1 MTDIIKREPVI
12 PVVAG
17 IKDPIR
23 DGIKAG
29 WKLQSATELSNDSLL
44 SADVII
50 IGTGAGGGTAAEILT
65 DAGLNVLMLEEG
77 PLKSSDDFRM
87 DEREAYRDMY
97 QESAGRMSKDGSM
110 SILQGRCVGGTT
122 VINWTSS
129 FRTPEQT
136 LEHWAKEFGVKGMS
150 SEEMAPWF
158 AKMEE
163 RLGVQPWQVSPNKNN
178 AVLKDGAAKLGLDW
192 KVIPRNVR
200 GCWNLGYCGVGCPTN
215 AKQSML
221 VTTIPS
227 ALEQGAKLLY
237 SARAERLI
245 MEGRKVQGVEVS
257 ALDDN
262 YQPTGKRIIAKAPHV
277 ILAAGAINGPALML
291 RSKAPD
297 PHKRIGKRT
306 FFHPTTFTFAEFEEY
321 VDPYYGAPQ
330 SIYSDHYQWN
340 TVTGPVGYKLEVPP
354 LPPGFASV
362 LLLGHGANHFQDIQ
376 KLPHLHSMIA
386 LLRDGFNAESEGG
399 KIELSND
406 GSPIIDYKVNDYLWD
421 GVVRSWLSMAEMQFA
436 AGAKATRV
444 SHVDSPWF
452 HSWEEAKAGI
462 PKLEF
467 RSNAYTI
474 GSAHCMGGMA
484 MGEDQTRC
492 LVDSNGKYHHLDNLY
507 VFDGSVFPT
516 SIGANPQLSI
526 YGMVCRNAHKLV
538 ETIKNA

>member
-17 IKDPIR
+17 IKDPIKE
-23 DGIKAG
+23 GIKAG
-29 WKLQSATELSNDSLL
+29 WKIQSATELSDDSLL
-44 SADVII
+44 NADVII
-50 IGTGAGGGTAAEILT
+50 IGTGAGGGTAAEILAE
-65 DAGLNVLMLEEG
+65 AGLKVLMLEEG

-129 FRTPEQT
+129 FRTSEQT

-163 RLGVQPWQVSPNKNN
+163 RLGVEPWQVSPNKNN

-291 RSKAPD
+291 LSKRPD
-297 PHKRIGKRT
+297 PTNLFVNRI
-306 FFHPTTFTFAEFEEY
+306 FFPPPPFTFLDFEESFN
-321 VDPYYGAPQ
+321 PYNGAQQ
-330 SIYSDHYQWN
+330 SIYSDHYSGTQ
-340 TVTGPVGYKLEVPP
+340 
-354 LPPGFASV
+354 LPALSV
-362 LLLGHGANHFQDIQ
+362 I
-376 KLPHLHSMIA
+376 S
-386 LLRDGFNAESEGG
+386 
-399 KIELSND
+399 
-406 GSPIIDYKVNDYLWD
+406 
-421 GVVRSWLSMAEMQFA
+421 
-436 AGAKATRV
+436 
-444 SHVDSPWF
+444 
-452 HSWEEAKAGI
+452 
-462 PKLEF
+462 
-467 RSNAYTI
+467 
-474 GSAHCMGGMA
+474 
-484 MGEDQTRC
+484 
-492 LVDSNGKYHHLDNLY
+492 
-507 VFDGSVFPT
+507 
-516 SIGANPQLSI
+516 
-526 YGMVCRNAHKLV
+526 
-538 ETIKNA
+538 